1 MLTREVENSMTKCGS
16 YWTESTYG
24 PLRLRLIST
33 TGTLPPQEEDPLFLS
48 ASYQHMTSPPS
59 KLHQQYSKSSHRTC
73 KNAIIRRVFEL
84 THSDYSE
91 APIRKIIH
99 LQYLEWPD
107 MNVPDDCRGILE
119 LIKEVDNATNE
130 TLGFEEKSSNTSA
143 FGETKSTT
151 VEKYGVSE
159 QALIG
164 TWPILLHCSAG
175 VGRTGGFI
183 AIDAVLDAVRAELMS
198 KRGSTEHAKNEDMC
212 MDVDV
217 PIPISVS
224 SVTSEK
230 HPSASS
236 RELTASIIAGNGFEG
251 LKQDLEGTGPE
262 GSESERENHF
272 KNCMTSTTAASMSTR
287 AWAEDVS
294 HHDYGTCNMSEHQNQ
309 PKTFESGPHLPSSSR
324 KNLQPTIPSD
334 SSSSSGHSLLDIS
347 GSNGHSDTIAANGH
361 YLFPQSSSFTS
372 VATVASP
379 EDSPPKNESSPNS
392 KQDPQT
398 ETSSV
403 LADHVPVQSASVQ
416 LKKSVDGGLRACA
429 RLESSNEKN
438 RSVPHLPSGGYLRN
452 RSPSPMAR
460 TTSDESATSV
470 QKHCAK
476 PPSNLR
482 VPSFSFSSDAEPP
495 SRSVSPSADEG
506 SVASQVSS
514 YDSLKY
520 RKSLPVRA
528 TRSDQRENVHNP
540 RLASVPERLNSPV
553 ISQVA
558 SSAGPSAGHGL
569 AAADLKPPRP
579 LHGMVT
585 PPPLS
590 SFDNPIYEIIQ
601 DMRKQRMSLCQSLR
615 QYIFVHA
622 AILEGALMIVDEE
635 RQREEKR
642 KRAGETGGFK
652 RGSERWGEAEG
663 LKVLTP
669 INESSNGFGN
679 VTTTEEPSRLYVDS
693 NEVLTAAAISASTS
707 TLNTSFIPS
716 RVIQDEG
723 GGYFSSFVSQPP
735 LTSGLAADENVD
747 ERALES
753 VFSPRPRPQA
763 RTFSSLQRHALLD
776 VHFDRKR
783 NNSPSNHIG
792 DDITDLGNNGFRR
805 PSVKRKQP
813 TGDAGETAMRKR
825 AQNESLSREREREKE
840 QRRAE
845 GKMNNG
851 TYARPRDGAI
861 DILASGIVR

>member
-33 TGTLPPQEEDPLFLS
+33 TGTLPPQEEDPSSLS
-48 ASYQHMTSPPS
+48 ASHQHMTSPPS
-59 KLHQQYSKSSHRTC
+59 QLHQQYSKSSRHTC
-73 KNAIIRRVFEL
+73 KNGIIRRVFEL

-107 MNVPDDCRGILE
+107 MNVPDDCRGILK

-130 TLGFEEKSSNTSA
+130 ILGFEEKSSNTSA
-143 FGETKSTT
+143 FWETKS
-151 VEKYGVSE
+151 VAEKYGISE
-159 QALIG
+159 QAVIG
-164 TWPILLHCSAG
+164 TWPVLLHCSAG

-183 AIDAVLDAVRAELMS
+183 AIDAVLDAIRAELMS
-198 KRGSTEHAKNEDMC
+198 KRGFTEHTKNEDT

-217 PIPISVS
+217 PIPINVS

-236 RELTASIIAGNGFEG
+236 RIIAGNGFKG
-251 LKQDLEGTGPE
+251 LKQGLEGTGPE

-272 KNCMTSTTAASMSTR
+272 KNCMTSNTAASMSTR

-294 HHDYGTCNMSEHQNQ
+294 RHDYGTCNLSEHQNQ
-309 PKTFESGPHLPSSSR
+309 LKTFKSGPHLPSSSR
-324 KNLQPTIPSD
+324 KNLTIPSD
-334 SSSSSGHSLLDIS
+334 SSSSSDHSLLDIS
-347 GSNGHSDTIAANGH
+347 GPNGHSDTIAANGH
-361 YLFPQSSSFTS
+361 YPFLQSSSFTS

-379 EDSPPKNESSPNS
+379 EHSPPKHESSPNS

-398 ETSSV
+398 GTSSV

-416 LKKSVDGGLRACA
+416 LKKSVDGGLKACA
-429 RLESSNEKN
+429 RLKRGNEKN
-438 RSVPHLPSGGYLRN
+438 RSVPYLPSGGYLRN

-460 TTSDESATSV
+460 TTSGESATSV
-470 QKHCAK
+470 QKHCVK
-476 PPSNLR
+476 PSSNLR
-482 VPSFSFSSDAEPP
+482 VPSFSFFSDAEPP

-514 YDSLKY
+514 YDKY
-520 RKSLPVRA
+520 PKSLPVRA
-528 TRSDQRENVHNP
+528 ARSDQRENVHNL
-540 RLASVPERLNSPV
+540 RLASVPERLNSP
-553 ISQVA
+553 ITSQVA
-558 SSAGPSAGHGL
+558 SSAGPSAGHGS
-569 AAADLKPPRP
+569 AATDLKPPRP

-635 RQREEKR
+635 RQKEEKR
-642 KRAGETGGFK
+642 KRAGETGGFE
-652 RGSERWGEAEG
+652 RGSERWEEAEDF
-663 LKVLTP
+663 KVLTP
-669 INESSNGFGN
+669 INESSDGCGN
-679 VTTTEEPSRLYVDS
+679 IPRTEEPSRPYVDS
-693 NEVLTAAAISASTS
+693 NEVFTATAISASTS
-707 TLNTSFIPS
+707 TSNTLIPS
-716 RVIQDEG
+716 RAIRDEG

-735 LTSGLAADENVD
+735 LTSGLTIDENVD

-783 NNSPSNHIG
+783 NNSPSNHIR
-792 DDITDLGNNGFRR
+792 DDITDLGSDGFRR

-813 TGDAGETAMRKR
+813 TGDAGEITMRKR
-825 AQNESLSREREREKE
+825 AQNESLSREREKE

-851 TYARPRDGAI
+851 TYVRPRDGTI